1 MALFRRAKPEARPQQ
16 RPARAPCTP
25 ADMPGNPALV
35 RLDGAAKQAL
45 DASRGRL
52 VIGIGLFSLAFV
64 LLAGRLVELTVIRG
78 AAEPAVARGVNPEL
92 MAKTALMERQSI
104 VDRNGNM
111 LAANLKIASLYADP
125 RKVQN
130 PKEVAVRLAQV
141 LPELSAGDM
150 QNRLASGKSFV
161 WLKRGLTPREQYEV
175 NRLGLPGLYFH
186 NEQRRVYPQGPLAVH
201 VLGYTDIDGKG
212 ISGIE
217 QYFDEQLKDPSRTGD
232 PLELSLDI
240 RVQHVVRDEVAKAVE
255 QFNAI
260 GGGGIV
266 LDIHTGEVVAMVSLP
281 DFDPAEPGTASAD
294 SRFNRITLGVYEM
307 GSTMKTLNTAMALD
321 YGTVKLSGGYDASR
335 PIQISRFTIKDDHA
349 KNRWL
354 SVPEIFMY
362 SSNIGSAKMA
372 VDVGPER
379 QREFMQRFGMLNKPA
394 IELPEVGAPLVPRN
408 WKTVETMTI
417 SFGHGMSITPLQL
430 ATGTAAV
437 INGGVLHPPTLI
449 KRPPGLPAP
458 GKQVIRRDVSDTMRK
473 LMVLVVDE
481 GTGSKAAVNGYLVGG
496 KTGSSEKVNARG
508 GYNKKANFNTFVA
521 GFPMH
526 NPRYIVQVMV
536 DEPKGNKSTY
546 GFATAGW
553 TAAPA
558 VGRII
563 NRIAPML
570 GVPPVDENSP
580 AIKQA
585 MYVPIPGH
593 PVPNF
598 SAAPAPAA
606 VPAASAAPKTQE
618 KKLASQ

>member
-1 MALFRRAKPEARPQQ
+1 MALFRRQPKPKT
-16 RPARAPCTP
+16 PCTP
-25 ADMPGNPALV
+25 ADIPGSPTMV
-35 RLDGAAKQAL
+35 RLEGAAKQAL
-45 DASRGRL
+45 DVSRGRL
-52 VIGIGLFSLAFV
+52 VIGIGLFSLAF
-64 LLAGRLVELTVIRG
+64 LLVAGRLVELTVLRG
-78 AAEPAVARGVNPEL
+78 ATEPAIARGINPDL
-92 MAKTALMERQSI
+92 IAKTSLMERQPI
-104 VDRNGNM
+104 VDRNGNI
-111 LAANLKIASLYADP
+111 LATNLKIASLYADP
-125 RKVQN
+125 RKVLNAQR
-130 PKEVAVRLAQV
+130 AATQLAQA
-141 LPELSAGDM
+141 LPELSAGEV
-150 QNRLASGKSFV
+150 QAKLNSEKSFV

-175 NRLGLPGLYFH
+175 NRLGIPGLYFH
-186 NEQRRVYPQGPLAVH
+186 SEQRRVYPQGPLAVH

-217 QYFDEQLKDPSRTGD
+217 QYFDEQLRDPSRTGD
-232 PLELSLDI
+232 PLELSIDV
-240 RVQHVVRDEVAKAVE
+240 RVQHIVRDEVAKTVE
-255 QFNAI
+255 FFNAI

-266 LDIHTGEVVAMVSLP
+266 LDIHTGEVLSLVSLP
-281 DFDPAEPGTASAD
+281 DFDPAAPGTATKESL
-294 SRFNRITLGVYEM
+294 FNRITLGVYEM

-321 YGTVKLSGGYDASR
+321 YGTVKLSSGYDASH
-335 PIQISRFTIKDDHA
+335 PIQISRFRIRDDHP

-379 QREFMQRFGMLNKPA
+379 QREFMARLGMLSKPT
-394 IELPEVGAPLVPRN
+394 IELPEIGAPLVPRN

-417 SFGHGMSITPLQL
+417 SFGHGLSVTPLQL
-430 ATGTAAV
+430 ASATAAM
-437 INGGVLHPPTLI
+437 INGGVLHPPTLV

-458 GKQVIRRDVSDTMRK
+458 GRQVIRRDVSDIMRK
-473 LMVLVVDE
+473 LMLLVVED
-481 GTGSKAAVNGYLVGG
+481 GTGKKAGVDGYLVGG
-496 KTGSSEKVNARG
+496 KTGSSEKVNERG
-508 GYNKKANFNTFVA
+508 GYNRKANFNTFVA

-558 VGRII
+558 AGRII
-563 NRIAPML
+563 SRIAPLL

-585 MYVPIPGH
+585 MYVPHIQ
-593 PVPNF
+593 
-598 SAAPAPAA
+598 
-606 VPAASAAPKTQE
+606 TQE

>member
-1 MALFRRAKPEARPQQ
+1 MALFRRSKPEARPQQ

-25 ADMPGNPALV
+25 ADMAGNPALV

-92 MAKTALMERQSI
+92 IAKTALMDRQSI

-430 ATGTAAV
+430 ATGTAAI

-580 AIKQA
+580 ALKQA

-598 SAAPAPAA
+598 SAAPAA
-606 VPAASAAPKTQE
+606 VPATSVVPKTQE

>member
-1 MALFRRAKPEARPQQ
+1 MALFRRTAKIQPSAKPRS
-16 RPARAPCTP
+16 PCTP
-25 ADMPGNPALV
+25 ADMPGSPAMV
-35 RLDGAAKQAL
+35 RLEGAAKQAL

-78 AAEPAVARGVNPEL
+78 AAEPTVARAFNPEL
-92 MAKTALMERQSI
+92 GARTTLMERQPI
-104 VDRNGNM
+104 VDRNGQI
-111 LAANLKIASLYADP
+111 LATNLKIASLYADP

-130 PKEVAVRLAQV
+130 PAGAATRLAQV
-141 LPELSAGDM
+141 LPELPVGEVQAKL
-150 QNRLASGKSFV
+150 NSGKSFV

-175 NRLGLPGLYFH
+175 NRLGIPGLYFH
-186 NEQRRVYPQGPLAVH
+186 NEQRRVYPQGALGVH
-201 VLGYTDIDGKG
+201 VVGYTDIDGKG

-217 QYFDEQLKDPSRTGD
+217 QYFDEQLRDPTRTGD
-232 PLELSLDI
+232 PLELSIDL
-240 RVQHVVRDEVAKAVE
+240 RVQHIVRDEVGRAVDS
-255 QFNAI
+255 FNAI

-266 LDIHTGEVVAMVSLP
+266 LDTYTGEIIALVSMP
-281 DFDPAEPGTASAD
+281 DFDPAEPGTASKE

-321 YGTVKLSGGYDASR
+321 YGTVKLNNGYDASR
-335 PIQISRFTIKDDHA
+335 PIQISRFTIKDDHP

-354 SVPEIFMY
+354 SIPEIFMY

-379 QREFMQRFGMLNKPA
+379 QREFMQRMGMLNKPA
-394 IELPEVGAPLVPRN
+394 LELPEIGAPLIPRN

-417 SFGHGMSITPLQL
+417 SFGHGLSVTPLQL
-430 ATGTAAV
+430 ATATAAIV
-437 INGGVLHPPTLI
+437 NGGVLHPPTLI
-449 KRPPGLPAP
+449 KRPPGMPAP
-458 GKQVIRRDVSDTMRK
+458 GRQVIRRDVSDIMRR
-473 LMVLVVDE
+473 LMLLVVED
-481 GTGSKAAVNGYLVGG
+481 GTGKKAGVDGYLVGG
-496 KTGSSEKVNARG
+496 KTGSSEKVNERG

-558 VGRII
+558 AGRII
-563 NRIAPML
+563 SRIAPLL

-580 AIKQA
+580 AIRQA
-585 MYVPIPGH
+585 MYVPIPGQ
-593 PVPNF
+593 PMPNF
-598 SAAPAPAA
+598 AAPATP
-606 VPAASAAPKTQE
+606 VPAAAATPKTQE

>member
-1 MALFRRAKPEARPQQ
+1 MALFRRSKPEARPQQ

-92 MAKTALMERQSI
+92 IAKTSLMERQSI

-111 LAANLKIASLYADP
+111 LATNLKIASLYADP

-130 PKEVAVRLAQV
+130 PKEAAVRLAQV

-150 QNRLASGKSFV
+150 QARLASGKSFV

-232 PLELSLDI
+232 PLELSIDV

-255 QFNAI
+255 QFSAI

-266 LDIHTGEVVAMVSLP
+266 MDIHTGEVIAMVSLP

-430 ATGTAAV
+430 ATGTAAI

-458 GKQVIRRDVSDTMRK
+458 GRQVIRRDVSDTMRK

-521 GFPMH
+521 GFPMN

-593 PVPNF
+593 PAPIF
-598 SAAPAPAA
+598 SATPAPAA
-606 VPAASAAPKTQE
+606 VPAASVAPKTQE

>member
-1 MALFRRAKPEARPQQ
+1 MALFRRSPKQNAAPPRPV
-16 RPARAPCTP
+16 RSPCTP
-25 ADMPGNPALV
+25 ADMPGSPALV
-35 RLDGAAKQAL
+35 RLEGAAKQAL

-64 LLAGRLVELTVIRG
+64 VLAGRLVELTVIRG
-78 AAEPAVARGVNPEL
+78 ASEPAIARGINPD
-92 MAKTALMERQSI
+92 MIAKTALLERQPI

-111 LAANLKIASLYADP
+111 LATNLKIASLYADP

-130 PKEVAVRLAQV
+130 PREAAVRLAQV
-141 LPELSAGDM
+141 LPELSAGEM
-150 QNRLASGKSFV
+150 QNRLMSGKNFV

-186 NEQRRVYPQGPLAVH
+186 NEERRVYPQGSLAVH

-217 QYFDEQLKDPSRTGD
+217 QHFDEQLRDPSRTGD
-232 PLELSLDI
+232 PLELSIDV
-240 RVQHVVRDEVAKAVE
+240 RVQHVVRDEVARVVE

-266 LDIHTGEVVAMVSLP
+266 MDAHTGEIIAMVSLP
-281 DFDPAEPGTASAD
+281 DFDPAEPGTASKD

-321 YGTVKLSGGYDASR
+321 FGTVKLAGGYDASR

-379 QREFMQRFGMLNKPA
+379 QREFMGRMGMLNKPA
-394 IELPEVGAPLVPRN
+394 VELPEVGAPLVPRN

-417 SFGHGMSITPLQL
+417 AFGHGLSVTPLQL
-430 ATGTAAV
+430 ATATAAIV
-437 INGGVLHPPTLI
+437 NGGVLHPPTLI

-458 GKQVIRRDVSDTMRK
+458 GRQVIRRDVSDVMRK
-473 LMVLVVDE
+473 LMLLVVEE
-481 GTGSKAAVNGYLVGG
+481 GTGRKAEVNGYMVGG
-496 KTGSSEKVNARG
+496 KTGSSEKVNERG

-536 DEPKGNKSTY
+536 DEPKGNKSSF

-558 VGRII
+558 AGRII
-563 NRIAPML
+563 SRIAPML
-570 GVPPVDENSP
+570 GVQPVDENAP
-580 AIKQA
+580 AMRQA
-585 MYVPIPGH
+585 MYVPIPGQAT
-593 PVPNF
+593 PNF
-598 SAAPAPAA
+598 N
-606 VPAASAAPKTQE
+606 VPATAATAAATPAKTQE

>member
-1 MALFRRAKPEARPQQ
+1 MGLFRRRPKPEARPQM

-78 AAEPAVARGVNPEL
+78 GSEPTLARGSNPEL
-92 MAKTALMERQSI
+92 IAKTALMERQPI

-111 LAANLKIASLYADP
+111 LATNLKIASLYADP

-141 LPELSAGDM
+141 LPELSAGEM
-150 QNRLASGKSFV
+150 QNKLASGKSFV

-186 NEQRRVYPQGPLAVH
+186 NEQRRVYPQGSLAVH

-232 PLELSLDI
+232 PLELSIDV

-266 LDIHTGEVVAMVSLP
+266 LDIHTGEVIAMVSLP
-281 DFDPAEPGTASAD
+281 DFDPAEPGTASTE

-379 QREFMQRFGMLNKPA
+379 QREFMGRMGMLNKPA
-394 IELPEVGAPLVPRN
+394 IELPEVGAPLIPRN
-408 WKTVETMTI
+408 WKTVETMTV
-417 SFGHGMSITPLQL
+417 SFGHGLSVTPLQL
-430 ATGTAAV
+430 ATATAGIV
-437 INGGVLHPPTLI
+437 NGGVLHPPTLI

-458 GKQVIRRDVSDTMRK
+458 GRQVIRRDVSDVMRK
-473 LMVLVVDE
+473 LMLLVVDE

-536 DEPKGNKSTY
+536 DEPKGNKSSY

-558 VGRII
+558 AGRII

-580 AIKQA
+580 AMRQA
-585 MYVPIPGH
+585 MYVPIPGQ
-593 PVPNF
+593 PMPNF
-598 SAAPAPAA
+598 NAAPAA
-606 VPAASAAPKTQE
+606 VPAAAVAPKTQE

>member
-1 MALFRRAKPEARPQQ
+1 MGLFRRTPKNQQPKVRP
-16 RPARAPCTP
+16 RPPCTP
-25 ADMPGNPALV
+25 ADMPGSPAMV
-35 RLDGAAKQAL
+35 RLEGAAKQAL

-52 VIGIGLFSLAFV
+52 VIGIGLFSLAFLV
-64 LLAGRLVELTVIRG
+64 LGGRLVELTVIRS
-78 AAEPAVARGVNPEL
+78 AAEPAVARGFNPEL
-92 MAKTALMERQSI
+92 GARTALMERQPI
-104 VDRNGNM
+104 VDRNGQI
-111 LAANLKIASLYADP
+111 LATNLKIASLYADP

-130 PKEVAVRLAQV
+130 PAGAATRLVQA
-141 LPELSAGDM
+141 LPELPVGEVQAK
-150 QNRLASGKSFV
+150 LASGKSFV

-175 NRLGLPGLYFH
+175 NRLGIPGLYFH
-186 NEQRRVYPQGPLAVH
+186 NEQRRIYPQGALGVH
-201 VLGYTDIDGKG
+201 VVGYTDIDGRG

-217 QYFDEQLKDPSRTGD
+217 QHFDEQLKDPTRTGD
-232 PLELSLDI
+232 PLELSIDL
-240 RVQHVVRDEVAKAVE
+240 RVQHVMRDEIAKTME
-255 QFNAI
+255 YFNAI

-266 LDIHTGEVVAMVSLP
+266 MDIYTGEIISLVSLP
-281 DFDPAEPGTASAD
+281 DFDPAEPGTASKE

-321 YGTVKLSGGYDASR
+321 YGSVKLSGGYDASR
-335 PIQISRFTIKDDHA
+335 PIQISRFTIKDDHP

-379 QREFMQRFGMLNKPA
+379 QREFMQRMGMLNKPA
-394 IELPEVGAPLVPRN
+394 LELPEIGAPLVPRQ

-417 SFGHGMSITPLQL
+417 SFGHGLSVTPLQL
-430 ATGTAAV
+430 ATATSAI

-449 KRPPGLPAP
+449 KRPQGMPAP
-458 GKQVIRRDVSDTMRK
+458 GRQVLRRDVSDVMRK
-473 LMVLVVDE
+473 LMVLVVED
-481 GTGSKAAVNGYLVGG
+481 GTGKKAAAEGYLVGG
-496 KTGSSEKVNARG
+496 KTGTSEKVNDRG
-508 GYNKKANFNTFVA
+508 GYNKKALFNTFVA

-526 NPRYIVQVMV
+526 NPRYVVQIMI
-536 DEPKGNKSTY
+536 DEPKGQKSTY

-558 VGRII
+558 IGRVI

-580 AIKQA
+580 ALRQA
-585 MYVPIPGH
+585 MYVPVPGQ
-593 PVPNF
+593 PMPNF
-598 SAAPAPAA
+598 NAPTATSA
-606 VPAASAAPKTQE
+606 VPANTVIRTQE

>member
-1 MALFRRAKPEARPQQ
+1 MGLFRRTPKNQQPKLKPRP
-16 RPARAPCTP
+16 PCTP
-25 ADMPGNPALV
+25 ADMPGSPAMV
-35 RLDGAAKQAL
+35 RLEGAAKQAL

-52 VIGIGLFSLAFV
+52 VIGIGLFSLAF
-64 LLAGRLVELTVIRG
+64 LLLGGRLVELTVIRS
-78 AAEPAVARGVNPEL
+78 AAEPAVARGFNPEL
-92 MAKTALMERQSI
+92 GAKTALMERQPI
-104 VDRNGNM
+104 VDRNGQI
-111 LAANLKIASLYADP
+111 LATNLKIASLYADP

-130 PKEVAVRLAQV
+130 PAGAATRLAQV
-141 LPELSAGDM
+141 LPELPVGEVQAK
-150 QNRLASGKSFV
+150 LASGKSFV

-175 NRLGLPGLYFH
+175 NRLGIPGLYFH
-186 NEQRRVYPQGPLAVH
+186 NEQRRIYPQGSLGVH
-201 VLGYTDIDGKG
+201 VVGYTDIDGKG

-217 QYFDEQLKDPSRTGD
+217 QHFDEQLKDPTRTGD
-232 PLELSLDI
+232 PLELSIDL
-240 RVQHVVRDEVAKAVE
+240 RVQHVMRDEIARTIDY
-255 QFNAI
+255 FNAI

-266 LDIHTGEVVAMVSLP
+266 MDIYTGEIISLVSLP
-281 DFDPAEPGTASAD
+281 DFDPAEPGTASKE

-321 YGTVKLSGGYDASR
+321 YGTVKLNNGYDASR
-335 PIQISRFTIKDDHA
+335 PIQISRFTIKDDHP

-379 QREFMQRFGMLNKPA
+379 QREFMQRMGMLNKPA
-394 IELPEVGAPLVPRN
+394 LELPEIGAPLVPRQ

-417 SFGHGMSITPLQL
+417 SFGHGLSVTPLQL
-430 ATGTAAV
+430 ATATSAI

-458 GKQVIRRDVSDTMRK
+458 GRQVLRRDVSDVMRK
-473 LMVLVVDE
+473 LMVLVVED
-481 GTGSKAAVNGYLVGG
+481 GTGKKAAAEGYLVGG
-496 KTGSSEKVNARG
+496 KTGTSEKVNDRG
-508 GYNKKANFNTFVA
+508 GYNKKALFNTFVA

-526 NPRYIVQVMV
+526 NPRYVVQIMI
-536 DEPKGNKSTY
+536 DEPKGQKSTY

-558 VGRII
+558 VGRVI

-580 AIKQA
+580 ALRQA
-585 MYVPIPGH
+585 MYVPIPGQ

-598 SAAPAPAA
+598 SAP
-606 VPAASAAPKTQE
+606 VASAIPANATIKTQE

>member
-1 MALFRRAKPEARPQQ
+1 MGLFRRTPKNQQPKVKPRP
-16 RPARAPCTP
+16 PCTP
-25 ADMPGNPALV
+25 ADMPGSPALV
-35 RLDGAAKQAL
+35 RLEGAAKQAL

-52 VIGIGLFSLAFV
+52 VIGIGLFSLAFLV
-64 LLAGRLVELTVIRG
+64 LGGRLVELTVIRS
-78 AAEPAVARGVNPEL
+78 ASEPAVARGFNPEL
-92 MAKTALMERQSI
+92 GARTALMERQPI
-104 VDRNGNM
+104 VDRNGQI
-111 LAANLKIASLYADP
+111 LATNLKIASLYADP

-130 PKEVAVRLAQV
+130 AAGAATRLVQA
-141 LPELSAGDM
+141 LPELPVGEVQAK
-150 QNRLASGKSFV
+150 LASGKSFV

-175 NRLGLPGLYFH
+175 NRLGIPGLYFH
-186 NEQRRVYPQGPLAVH
+186 NEQRRIYPQGALGVH
-201 VLGYTDIDGKG
+201 VVGYTDIDGRG

-217 QYFDEQLKDPSRTGD
+217 QHFDEQLKDPTRTGD
-232 PLELSLDI
+232 PLELSIDL
-240 RVQHVVRDEVAKAVE
+240 RVQHVMRDEIAKTME
-255 QFNAI
+255 YFNAI

-266 LDIHTGEVVAMVSLP
+266 MDIYTGEIISLVSLP
-281 DFDPAEPGTASAD
+281 DFDPAEPGTASKE

-321 YGTVKLSGGYDASR
+321 YGSVKLSGGYDASR
-335 PIQISRFTIKDDHA
+335 PIQISRFTIKDDHP

-379 QREFMQRFGMLNKPA
+379 QREFMQRMGMLNKPA
-394 IELPEVGAPLVPRN
+394 LELPEIGAPLVPRQ

-417 SFGHGMSITPLQL
+417 SFGHGLSVTPLQL
-430 ATGTAAV
+430 ATATSAI

-449 KRPPGLPAP
+449 KRPQGMPAP
-458 GKQVIRRDVSDTMRK
+458 GRQVLRREVSDVMRK
-473 LMVLVVDE
+473 LMVLVVED
-481 GTGSKAAVNGYLVGG
+481 GTGKKAAAEGYLVGG
-496 KTGSSEKVNARG
+496 KTGTSEKVNDRG
-508 GYNKKANFNTFVA
+508 GYNKKALFNTFVA

-526 NPRYIVQVMV
+526 NPRYVVQIMI
-536 DEPKGNKSTY
+536 DEPKGQKSTY

-558 VGRII
+558 IGRVI

-580 AIKQA
+580 AMRQA
-585 MYVPIPGH
+585 MYVPVPGQ
-593 PVPNF
+593 PMPNF
-598 SAAPAPAA
+598 NAPTATSA
-606 VPAASAAPKTQE
+606 VPANAVTRTQE